1 MGQAVQKAPRSAQRP
16 RVAQWLSP
24 ECVSTKYT
32 VLRSPVNTE
41 LDVWVD
47 IRNRSWHDLRERLR
61 AIVPQ
66 RNDENFGPTGPT
78 EWSAKQVAYLFV
90 FFLSQSS
97 EWSIICLPMQERQ
110 IRSLSQED
118 PLEKGMATHSSILS
132 WKVPW
137 TEDPEGLQSMESQE
151 SDTTEPWRT
160 HTQSS
165 MREINSLWPDTECPY
180 HRTRFPAVYFSS
192 EWN

>member
-24 ECVSTKYT
+24 ECVSPKYT

-66 RNDENFGPTGPT
+66 RNDENFGPTGPI
-78 EWSAKQVAYLFV
+78 EWSAKQVACLV
-90 FFLSQSS
+90 FLSQSS
-97 EWSIICLPMQERQ
+97 EWSITRLPMQERQ
-110 IRSLSQED
+110 VRSLSQED
-118 PLEKGMATHSSILS
+118 RLEKGMATHSSILS
-132 WKVPW
+132 WTVPR
-137 TEDPEGLQSMESQE
+137 TEDPGGLQSVESQE
-151 SDTTEPWRT
+151 SDTTEPQRI

-180 HRTRFPAVYFSS
+180 HRTRFPAVCFSS